1 MNYFWLDASAL
12 VKRYVAETGT
22 PVVNYFFTRVPL
34 QQMLCLLESVG
45 EIISV
50 FVRRRNGRTITGSG
64 FNQAMLDFRSE
75 VSLCA
80 EVERVYPTEGQIAAS
95 WGLIETHSINSTDAI
110 ILRCALDS
118 AIELRADGDDLIL
131 VGPDVRLLRAA
142 QAEGMLTFNPETDSQ
157 TVLDAH
163 LHSS

>member
-12 VKRYVAETGT
+12 VKRYVSEAGT

-45 EIISV
+45 EIISI
-50 FVRRRNGRTITGSG
+50 FVRRRNGGVINESG
-64 FNQAMLDFRSE
+64 FNQAMLNFRFE

-80 EVERVYPTEGQIAAS
+80 EVEKVYPTESQIAAS
-95 WGLIETHSINSTDAI
+95 WELIETHSINSTDAI
-110 ILRCALDS
+110 ILRCVLDS

-131 VGPDVRLLRAA
+131 VCTDVRLLRAA
-142 QAEGMLTFNPETDSQ
+142 QAEGMLTFNPETDNQ
-157 TVLDAH
+157 TTLDAH

>member
-45 EIISV
+45 EIIFV
-50 FVRRRNGRTITGSG
+50 FVRRRNGRTITRSG

-95 WGLIETHSINSTDAI
+95 WGLLKRTRSIVPTLLSF
-110 ILRCALDS
+110 
-118 AIELRADGDDLIL
+118 
-131 VGPDVRLLRAA
+131 VVRLI
-142 QAEGMLTFNPETDSQ
+142 
-157 TVLDAH
+157 VL
-163 LHSS
+163 SSYAKTEMI

>member
-12 VKRYVAETGT
+12 VKRYVPEAGT

-45 EIISV
+45 EIISI
-50 FVRRRNGRTITGSG
+50 FVRRRNGGAITGSG
-64 FNQAMLDFRSE
+64 FNQAMLDFRFE

-80 EVERVYPTEGQIAAS
+80 EVEKVYPTESQIAAS
-95 WGLIETHSINSTDAI
+95 WELIETHSINSTDAI

-118 AIELRADGDDLIL
+118 AIELRGAGDDLIL
-131 VGPDVRLLRAA
+131 VATDVRLLRAA
-142 QAEGMLTFNPETDSQ
+142 QAEDLHTFNPETDSQ
-157 TVLDAH
+157 AILDTFID
-163 LHSS
+163 SP

>member
-50 FVRRRNGRTITGSG
+50 FVRRRNGRTITRSG

-80 EVERVYPTEGQIAAS
+80 EVESVYPTEGQIAAS
-95 WGLIETHSINSTDAI
+95 WG
-110 ILRCALDS
+110 
-118 AIELRADGDDLIL
+118 
-131 VGPDVRLLRAA
+131 
-142 QAEGMLTFNPETDSQ
+142 
-157 TVLDAH
+157 
-163 LHSS
+163 